1 MFFKSLNFAAS
12 VQRMLKFIGPVCNL
26 QISLNA
32 SVACFFFFFFF
43 FFFFGLLDQLSNR
56 SNCSYNSIH
65 YTTSFGFLDVQ

>member
-32 SVACFFFFFFF
+32 SVACFFFFFF
-43 FFFFGLLDQLSNR
+43 GLLDQLSNR